1 MGDFSCPRCQG
12 YCCSCSGCH
21 AATAIDGT
29 QGCTRCNPGYEQ
41 GLTASIPA
49 ALTSITQ
56 VQNINR
62 PRNIFTH
69 TQYGKPQI
77 TYRRN

>member
-1 MGDFSCPRCQG
+1 MGAFTCPRCQG
-12 YCCSCSGCH
+12 YCCTCQGCH

-41 GLTASIPA
+41 GLTAHVTVTPA
-49 ALTSITQ
+49 IQ

-62 PRNIFTH
+62 PRNLFTH

-77 TYRRN
+77 TFRRD